1 MRFNSVVLAVL
12 VCLLPVFANAASVS
26 RISPDTI
33 PFGNIEQFLTIYG
46 SDFVGAES
54 ILLTVTG
61 PAGTFEVEPSFVGID
76 DRTQEHILVTWVP
89 EIILLSEGTHSIT
102 IAVKHFNLPVQNLGP
117 LSFSVQTVEVFG
129 PPRLILPEVV
139 FEEARSVRG
148 SFVNFEVAAIS
159 ENGASVPVA
168 CDHESGE
175 LFALGTTLVT
185 CTATDAFGTTQ
196 GEFSVVVADVTAPV
210 LTLPADFASPTPLV
224 EYTVSAEDNLDG
236 PVPVTCN
243 YPSGSVFPT
252 GVIEVICV
260 AYDLQFNP
268 AVGAF
273 YVTVTGGAPVLTM
286 PQEITADATSPAGAV
301 VTYDVSATDNGVV
314 TCTPAS
320 GSTFPIG
327 TTNVVCTATN
337 ATGTASG
344 SFPVTVLDGSGP
356 VLDVPDSIT
365 AEASSAAGAVV
376 TWTSSATDAVDGPRP
391 VTCTPESGTLFPLGD
406 TLVSCSA
413 TDSLGQETNAIFI
426 VSVLDTTPPL
436 ILTATATP
444 NTLWPPNHQM
454 VNVVVSA
461 TASDLVD
468 PAPIVRISSV
478 RSDQPVN
485 GTGDGDTGP
494 DWVMTGAMTLQLRSE
509 RSGSKDRTYT
519 ITVEATDATGN
530 VSTREVTVRVSQT
543 SSKRRVVSH

>member
-12 VCLLPVFANAASVS
+12 VCLLPVVADAASIT
-26 RISPDTI
+26 RLTPDTI
-33 PFGNIEQFLTIYG
+33 AFGNVEEFLTILG
-46 SDFVGAES
+46 SDLVATES
-54 ILLTVTG
+54 VLITISG
-61 PAGTFEVEPSFVGID
+61 PAGEFVLEPVVIEPN
-76 DRTQEHILVTWVP
+76 RLITWVP
-89 EIILLSEGTHSIT
+89 EVVLLTEGTNT
-102 IAVKHFNLPVQNLGP
+102 VTVAVKNLDQPVQILGP
-117 LSFSVQTVEVFG
+117 LTFSVQTVEVYG
-129 PPRLILPEVV
+129 PPILDLPELV
-139 FEEARSVRG
+139 FANAESLRG
-148 SFVNFEVAAIS
+148 SFVNFEVTATS
-159 ENGASVPVA
+159 QNGESAPVT
-168 CDHESGE
+168 CDRQSGD
-175 LFALGTTLVT
+175 LFAFGLTHVS
-185 CTATDAFGTTQ
+185 CSATDAFGTSTGTFQ
-196 GEFSVVVADVTAPV
+196 VLVADVTAPV

-236 PVPVTCN
+236 SVPVTCN

-301 VTYDVSATDNGVV
+301 VTYDVTATDNGVV

-320 GSTFPIG
+320 GSTFPVGI
-327 TTNVVCTATN
+327 TTVVCTATN
-337 ATGTASG
+337 ATGTTSG

-365 AEASSAAGAVV
+365 AEASSAAGAIV

-391 VTCTPESGTLFPLGD
+391 VTCTPESGTLFPMGD

-413 TDSLGQETNAIFI
+413 TDTLGQETNALFI

-444 NTLWPPNHQM
+444 NTLWPGNHKM
-454 VNVVVSA
+454 VDVTVSA

-494 DWVMTGAMTLQLRSE
+494 DWVLTGAMTLQLRSE

>member
-1 MRFNSVVLAVL
+1 
-12 VCLLPVFANAASVS
+12 
-26 RISPDTI
+26 
-33 PFGNIEQFLTIYG
+33 
-46 SDFVGAES
+46 
-54 ILLTVTG
+54 
-61 PAGTFEVEPSFVGID
+61 
-76 DRTQEHILVTWVP
+76 
-89 EIILLSEGTHSIT
+89 
-102 IAVKHFNLPVQNLGP
+102 
-117 LSFSVQTVEVFG
+117 VQTVEVYG
-129 PPRLILPEVV
+129 PPILDLPELV
-139 FEEARSVRG
+139 FANAESLRG
-148 SFVNFEVAAIS
+148 SFVNFEVTATS
-159 ENGASVPVA
+159 QNGESAPVT
-168 CDHESGE
+168 CDRQSGD
-175 LFALGTTLVT
+175 LFAFGLTHVS
-185 CTATDAFGTTQ
+185 CSATDAFGTSTGTFQ
-196 GEFSVVVADVTAPV
+196 VLVADVTAPV

-236 PVPVTCN
+236 SVPVTCN

-301 VTYDVSATDNGVV
+301 VTYDVTATDNGVV

-320 GSTFPIG
+320 GSTFPVGI
-327 TTNVVCTATN
+327 TTVVCTATN
-337 ATGTASG
+337 ATGTTSG

-365 AEASSAAGAVV
+365 AEASSAAGAIV

-391 VTCTPESGTLFPLGD
+391 VTCTPESGTLFPMGD

-413 TDSLGQETNAIFI
+413 TDTLGQETNALFI

-444 NTLWPPNHQM
+444 NTLWPGNHKM
-454 VNVVVSA
+454 VDVTVSA

-494 DWVMTGAMTLQLRSE
+494 DWVLTGAMTLQLRSE

>member
-12 VCLLPVFANAASVS
+12 VCLLPVVADAASIT
-26 RISPDTI
+26 RLTPDTI
-33 PFGNIEQFLTIYG
+33 AFGNVEEFITIFG
-46 SDFVGAES
+46 SDLVASES
-54 ILLTVTG
+54 VLITISG
-61 PAGTFEVEPSFVGID
+61 PAGEFVLEPVVIEPS
-76 DRTQEHILVTWVP
+76 RLVTWVP
-89 EIILLSEGTHSIT
+89 EVVLLTEGTNT
-102 IAVKHFNLPVQNLGP
+102 VTVAVKNLDQPVQILGP
-117 LSFSVQTVEVFG
+117 LTFTVQTVEVFG
-129 PPRLILPEVV
+129 PPNLALPELV
-139 FEEARSVRG
+139 FANAESTRG
-148 SFVNFEVAAIS
+148 SFVEFEVSAAS
-159 ENGASVPVA
+159 QNGASVPVT
-168 CDHESGE
+168 CNHQSGD
-175 LFALGTTLVT
+175 LFPFGLTHVS
-185 CTATDAFGTTQ
+185 CSATDAFGTSTGSFQ
-196 GEFSVVVADVTAPV
+196 VLVADVTAPV

-301 VTYDVSATDNGVV
+301 VTYEVTATDSGVV
-314 TCTPAS
+314 TCTPPS

-327 TTNVVCTATN
+327 ITTVLCTATN

-365 AEASSAAGAVV
+365 AEASSAAGAIV

-413 TDSLGQETNAIFI
+413 TDTLGQETNALFI

-444 NTLWPPNHQM
+444 NTLWPPNHKM
-454 VNVVVSA
+454 VDVVVSA

-494 DWVMTGAMTLQLRSE
+494 DWVLTGAMTLQLRSE